1 MAAGAEWIMA
11 EETPF
16 SVISGRG
23 GVREIRDILCEVLA
37 QYGLRTPIA
46 DAPGPL
52 LNAPA
57 VVNPLAGPIPFAYR
71 RGSTHGDLAKS
82 EAQTECLCR

>member
-46 DAPGPL
+46 DAPGSPL
-52 LNAPA
+52 SVTAA
-57 VVNPLAGPIPFAYR
+57 VNLLAKQAAFAYKP
-71 RGSTHGDLAKS
+71 GSTHVDLAQNDS
-82 EAQTECLCR
+82 QSDCRCR